1 MMVSKTGSTAA
12 GYLEMARRISPVAA
26 CCSTASTSRFS
37 ASAKRFSRLRTLESS
52 LVRDLWSRADFAL
65 ALAFAGFTGDPSAAP
80 QAHDDRR
87 QATPRRFR
95 EQVRRSPWFH
105 LFQVLSKL
113 TAPSQSH
120 DPRVDAKSVPT
131 AQEHGSGGAH
141 PDRGG
146 DKPRTY
152 GARVCYERRGPHGG
166 RSRLW
171 DGLPEAEDS
180 LRVHLPRQAGL
191 KPHVQP

>member
-12 GYLEMARRISPVAA
+12 GDLEMARRISPVAA

-87 QATPRRFR
+87 QAKAFNRP
-95 EQVRRSPWFH
+95 
-105 LFQVLSKL
+105 
-113 TAPSQSH
+113 
-120 DPRVDAKSVPT
+120 
-131 AQEHGSGGAH
+131 
-141 PDRGG
+141 
-146 DKPRTY
+146 
-152 GARVCYERRGPHGG
+152 
-166 RSRLW
+166 
-171 DGLPEAEDS
+171 
-180 LRVHLPRQAGL
+180 
-191 KPHVQP
+191 